1 MTAETTLCLAI
12 DAGGTSTRALLIAA
26 DGDCVGYGRAGGGN
40 PVSWGPEAAAR
51 SVTSAVAA
59 ALEHRRS
66 GLVPSTSSTS
76 SAASTA
82 SSPTGPTAPGSVRLL
97 GPAVMA
103 MAGSSAAPTAAGWTA
118 VLAEVGVDASVVYES
133 DLLATFCAGTP
144 ELHGYAVVAGTGS
157 SAIRVVDGAVAG
169 TADGLG
175 WLLGDGGSGFWIGHR
190 AVRAALAEL
199 DGRGPATAL
208 TGLLLDALG
217 VSHHVV
223 GRSPAADGATV
234 GDAAAGGTVGG
245 AAAGGTVGDAAAGGT
260 VGGAA
265 AGGRPEALRDAVDA
279 LYRMRPVELSRFA
292 ALALSAAAS
301 GDVVA
306 VRILDEA
313 ERRLVDA
320 LSAVHLPGHPGPVV
334 LGGGIARRLPS
345 FPTVVADAVRSW
357 VGVGTE
363 RRTCRPFAA

>member
-1 MTAETTLCLAI
+1 MTAEMTLCLAI

-26 DGDCVGYGRAGGGN
+26 DGECVGYGRAGGGN

-51 SVTSAVAA
+51 SVTSAVTA

-66 GLVPSTSSTS
+66 GFVPPTSSTSRPSTSST
-76 SAASTA
+76 ATE
-82 SSPTGPTAPGSVRLL
+82 PMRLL

-118 VLAEVGVDASVVYES
+118 VLAEVGVVASVVYES

-199 DGRGPATAL
+199 DGRGPTTAL
-208 TGLLLDALG
+208 TGLLLDALD
-217 VSHHVV
+217 VSHSVI
-223 GRSPAADGATV
+223 GRSPAADGSTF
-234 GDAAAGGTVGG
+234 GGSAAGGATGG
-245 AAAGGTVGDAAAGGT
+245 AA
-260 VGGAA
+260 GGA
-265 AGGRPEALRDAVDA
+265 R
-279 LYRMRPVELSRFA
+279 
-292 ALALSAAAS
+292 
-301 GDVVA
+301 
-306 VRILDEA
+306 
-313 ERRLVDA
+313 
-320 LSAVHLPGHPGPVV
+320 
-334 LGGGIARRLPS
+334 
-345 FPTVVADAVRSW
+345 W
-357 VGVGTE
+357 
-363 RRTCRPFAA
+363 